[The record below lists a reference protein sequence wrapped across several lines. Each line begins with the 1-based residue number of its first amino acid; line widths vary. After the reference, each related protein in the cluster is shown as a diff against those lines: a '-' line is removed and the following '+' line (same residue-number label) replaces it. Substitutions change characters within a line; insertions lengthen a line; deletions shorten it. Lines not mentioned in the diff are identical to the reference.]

1 VDEKSAERRFKLL
14 INQSK
19 HLPLA
24 IKNFI
29 NRLEDNWERATNY
42 MRFDFLPKTNNQLEC
57 L

>member
-1 VDEKSAERRFKLL
+1 MDEKSAERRFKLL